1 MKLRKIFAIILSLI
15 LVSSVFCGCDRKVY
29 ITTGLKNNEIFKL
42 SGNPC
47 SIGQIMLILM
57 AEKNRYEADFGADI
71 WQYEN
76 DNLDVNLEKEVKEKA
91 KKQLAKLKTVEL
103 LADDYKIVLE
113 DEEKE
118 LLKEAANEYY
128 SSLTEKEVE
137 LLKVKEDDVLKL
149 YTSFYIAD
157 LVYDKLTK
165 DVNLEVSDEE
175 ARVVKCKYIFIDASD
190 DLEAARS
197 EANEV
202 YELLVA
208 GNDFNSV
215 AKQYSDSEE
224 IDALFSR
231 NTVDANF
238 EEEIFSL
245 VQGQTSKVVE
255 NEDGCY
261 IFICVSD
268 YLEAETLANKDKIIA
283 EYKKSEYEKI
293 YIPFESEQT
302 FEFNTKVWEKV
313 KLNKYSDVTTSSLY
327 EVYNKYFK

>member
-1 MKLRKIFAIILSLI
+1 MKLKKIFALILSLI
-15 LVSSVFCGCDRKVY
+15 LIASVFCGCDRKVY
-29 ITTGLKNNEIFKL
+29 ITTGLKSDEIFKL
-42 SGNPC
+42 SGEPC
-47 SIGQIMLILM
+47 SVGQIMLILM
-57 AEKNRYEADFGADI
+57 NEKNRYEADFGTEI
-71 WQYEN
+71 WN
-76 DNLDVNLEKEVKEKA
+76 SDNLDISLEKEIKSKV
-91 KKQLAKLKTVEL
+91 KKQLAKLKTNEL
-103 LADDYKIVLE
+103 LAKEHKIVLE
-113 DEEKE
+113 DEEKD
-118 LLKEAANEYY
+118 LIKKAASQYY
-128 SSLTEKEVE
+128 SSLTEREIE
-137 LLKVKEDDVLKL
+137 LLKIKEDDVVKL
-149 YTSFYIAD
+149 YTSFYISD
-157 LVYDKLTK
+157 LLYDKLTK
-165 DVNLEVSDEE
+165 DIKLEVSDEE
-175 ARVVKCKYIFIDASD
+175 ARVVKCKYIFVNASD
-190 DLEAARS
+190 DIEMARTKADEIHKLLE
-197 EANEV
+197 
-202 YELLVA
+202 A

-293 YIPFESEQT
+293 YIPFEAEQT